1 MADICSAFSCLKSG
15 GVNWMRRL
23 IFGTIIGSLA
33 AIAAAA
39 AAIYYYERPAVLRIA
54 VPRDSDDQAIM
65 AAAAHDFAEARDGI
79 RLKLVAVDSLAESS
93 HALQEGHADLAV
105 VRSDL
110 AMPPNGQTVLIMR
123 RDAALLFAPA
133 ESSPRAI
140 DDLRG
145 HKVGVLQAVPPGK
158 VDNQLLLDT
167 ALAQYDVPSASVG
180 RVSLTLAEL
189 TRAVENKEIDAVLA
203 VGVPGSEGL
212 TEAVNTVAVAGHGQ
226 PVFLPIA
233 EAKAIAQRSP
243 AFEGVEVMRGAFGG
257 AQPKPSE
264 DFVTLGVSTR
274 LVARN
279 SLGNEVVGALTRLLL
294 AARPAIAARIP
305 VANRIEAPGADKGGA
320 PPAHPGALAFLD
332 DEEESFFDKYSD
344 GFYIGAM
351 CLSVLGTGLA
361 AAAARLTR
369 HRITDADKILRRLL
383 EITKAVR
390 SARHAELLDGYE
402 EEADELLA
410 LALAPDAVH
419 ALSVNRMGAL
429 TLALNQV
436 RHTIAERR
444 QSLAVPMRAQF
455 APRIVRE

>member
-1 MADICSAFSCLKSG
+1 
-15 GVNWMRRL
+15 
-23 IFGTIIGSLA
+23 
-33 AIAAAA
+33 
-39 AAIYYYERPAVLRIA
+39 
-54 VPRDSDDQAIM
+54 
-65 AAAAHDFAEARDGI
+65 
-79 RLKLVAVDSLAESS
+79 
-93 HALQEGHADLAV
+93 
-105 VRSDL
+105 
-110 AMPPNGQTVLIMR
+110 
-123 RDAALLFAPA
+123 
-133 ESSPRAI
+133 
-140 DDLRG
+140 
-145 HKVGVLQAVPPGK
+145 
-158 VDNQLLLDT
+158 
-167 ALAQYDVPSASVG
+167 
-180 RVSLTLAEL
+180 
-189 TRAVENKEIDAVLA
+189 
-203 VGVPGSEGL
+203 L

-257 AQPKPSE
+257 AQPKPAE

-305 VANRIEAPGADKGGA
+305 IANRIEAPAADKGA
-320 PPAHPGALAFLD
+320 ALPVHPGALAFLD

-344 GFYIGAM
+344 AFYIGAM

-361 AAAARLTR
+361 AAATRLTR
-369 HRITDADKILRRLL
+369 HRITDADKILRRLI
-383 EITKAVR
+383 EITMAAR
-390 SARHAELLDGYE
+390 SARHADLLDGYE

-436 RHTIAERR
+436 RHAIVERR
-444 QSLAVPMRAQF
+444 QSFAVPIRAQF
-455 APRIVRE
+455 SPRIVRE

>member
-1 MADICSAFSCLKSG
+1 
-15 GVNWMRRL
+15 MRRL
-23 IFGTIIGSLA
+23 IFGMIFGSLA
-33 AIAAAA
+33 AIAVVA
-39 AAIYYYERPAVLRIA
+39 AAIYTYERPSVLRVA
-54 VPRDSDDQAIM
+54 VPRDSDDSAIM
-65 AAAAHDFAEARDGI
+65 AAAAREFAEDLDGI
-79 RLKLVAVDSLAESS
+79 RLKLVAVETSGGVVAR
-93 HALQEGHADLAV
+93 APVEGHADLAW
-105 VRSDL
+105 SCAADL

-123 RDAALLFAPA
+123 RDAAVLFAPA
-133 ESSPRAI
+133 ESSLRAI

-167 ALAQYDVPSASVG
+167 ALAQYDVPSASVL

-189 TRAVENKEIDAVLA
+189 SRAVENKEIDAVSA
-203 VGVPGSEGL
+203 VGAPGSDGL
-212 TEAVNTVAVAGHGQ
+212 TEAVNTVAVASHGQ

-257 AQPKPSE
+257 AQPKPPV
-264 DFVTLGVSTR
+264 DFDTLGVSTR

-279 SLGNEVVGALTRLLL
+279 SLGSEVVGALTRLLL
-294 AARPAIAARIP
+294 AERPAIAVRVPI
-305 VANRIEAPGADKGGA
+305 ANRIEAPAADKGA
-320 PPAHPGALAFLD
+320 ALPVHPGALAFLD

-344 GFYIGAM
+344 AFYIGAM

-361 AAAARLTR
+361 AAASRFTR
-369 HRITDADKILRRLL
+369 YQSTDADRILRRLL

-390 SARHAELLDGYE
+390 SARHAGLLDGYE

-436 RHTIAERR
+436 RHAIAERR
-444 QSLAVPMRAQF
+444 QSFAVPIRAQF
-455 APRIVRE
+455 SPRIVRE

>member
-1 MADICSAFSCLKSG
+1 
-15 GVNWMRRL
+15 V
-23 IFGTIIGSLA
+23 
-33 AIAAAA
+33 
-39 AAIYYYERPAVLRIA
+39 
-54 VPRDSDDQAIM
+54 
-65 AAAAHDFAEARDGI
+65 
-79 RLKLVAVDSLAESS
+79 
-93 HALQEGHADLAV
+93 
-105 VRSDL
+105 
-110 AMPPNGQTVLIMR
+110 
-123 RDAALLFAPA
+123 LFAPA
-133 ESSPRAI
+133 ESSLRAI

-189 TRAVENKEIDAVLA
+189 SRAVENKEIDAVLA
-203 VGVPGSEGL
+203 VGVPGSDGL
-212 TEAVNTVAVAGHGQ
+212 TEAVNTVAAAGHGQ

-243 AFEGVEVMRGAFGG
+243 AFEGVEVLRGAFGG
-257 AQPKPSE
+257 AEPKPPA
-264 DFVTLGVSTR
+264 DFDTLGVSTR

-294 AARPAIAARIP
+294 AERPAIAARVPI
-305 VANRIEAPGADKGGA
+305 ANRIEAPAADKGA
-320 PPAHPGALAFLD
+320 ALPVHPGALAFLD

-344 GFYIGAM
+344 AFYIGAM

-361 AAAARLTR
+361 AVASRFTR
-369 HRITDADKILRRLL
+369 HQSTDADKILRRLI

-390 SARHAELLDGYE
+390 SARHAGLLDGYE

-429 TLALNQV
+429 TLALSQV
-436 RHTIAERR
+436 RHAIAERR
-444 QSLAVPMRAQF
+444 QSFPVPNRAQF
-455 APRIVRE
+455 SPRIVRE